1 MSRSKWKNY
10 YIHSKFL
17 KKNILSNQ
25 QLNIKF
31 RNSLMAKT
39 INNQMI
45 SIHTGKEYKK
55 VYVAEL
61 KTQYKLGEFA
71 FTRSKFFHKNKIK
84 PSKVSKKKITK
95 KNK

>member
-1 MSRSKWKNY
+1 MSRSKWKNF
-10 YIHSKFL
+10 YIHSKLL
-17 KKNILSNQ
+17 KKNTLLNQ
-25 QLNIKF
+25 QFNIKF

-71 FTRSKFFHKNKIK
+71 FTRSKFFHKNKVK
-84 PSKVSKKKITK
+84 PLKVSKKKTTK